1 MTPLDAYEHIIDP
14 KNFIKNFATDESFKD
29 WLRQGLI
36 NDCRATL
43 KVFEKADMFEQCVL
57 IQSVIDEKIDR
68 MLGGLGIEID

>member
-1 MTPLDAYEHIIDP
+1 MSPLDAYEHIIDP

-43 KVFEKADMFEQCVL
+43 KVFTEAEMYEECRL
-57 IQSVIDEKIDR
+57 IQHVIDEKVDNMLEGFGIDC
-68 MLGGLGIEID
+68 D